1 MDNTFLSY
9 ACDILADTNNG
20 LTGSEIIK
28 YCNKFAL
35 NFNVIIPVNDIEMLK
50 TTYKKPISNK
60 RTALKMNLEVFDS
73 KQQEEI
79 IIFLCN
85 LPKFKDKCDIKELQ
99 NKMAIR
105 FNSKKN
111 EELDKKITE
120 TKHWLGNY
128 PNSLKVYNEA
138 IQKYEH
144 GIYQRN
150 ILDDMRLSLELLL
163 KSILNNEKSLENQIK
178 IVREEFK
185 NRNVSKEITNIFDK
199 LLVYYSD
206 YQNHYIKHNDKVK
219 PEEIDFIT
227 NQTNTIMMF
236 LIKLWNN

>member
-9 ACDILADTNNG
+9 ACDILADTSNG

-35 NFNVIIPVNDIEMLK
+35 DFNVIIPVDNIEMLK
-50 TTYKKPISNK
+50 TTYKKPIPNK
-60 RTALKMNLEVFDS
+60 RTALKMNLEVFNPT
-73 KQQEEI
+73 QQEKI
-79 IIFLCN
+79 IIFLCD
-85 LPKFKDKCDIKELQ
+85 LPKFKDRDDIKELQ
-99 NKMAIR
+99 HKMAIR
-105 FNSKKN
+105 FNSKRD
-111 EELDKKITE
+111 EELNKKITE

-138 IQKYEH
+138 IQKYEQ

-150 ILDDMRLSLELLL
+150 VLDDMRLSLELLL
-163 KSILNNEKSLENQIK
+163 KSLLNNEKSLENQLK
-178 IVREEFK
+178 NVGEELK
-185 NRNVSKEITNIFDK
+185 NRNVSKEITNLFDR

-206 YQNHYIKHNDKVK
+206 YQNHHIKHNDNVK
-219 PEEIDFIT
+219 PEEIELII

-236 LIKLWNN
+236 LIKIWNN